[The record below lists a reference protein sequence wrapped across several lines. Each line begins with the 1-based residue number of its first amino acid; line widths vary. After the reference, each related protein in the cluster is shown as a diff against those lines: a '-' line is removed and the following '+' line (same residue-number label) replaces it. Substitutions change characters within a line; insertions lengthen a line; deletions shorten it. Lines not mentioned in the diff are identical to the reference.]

1 MPEYFEFHISRK
13 NMERLIFISLIIIL
27 FILATISLKLDK
39 KECPEVVCEEKPKEI
54 KKVEEKP
61 IEKPKEEAPT
71 VYYVDMANFNFAPEE
86 LTVNIDSK
94 LVFRNKE
101 VTLVH
106 KLYELKG
113 LFFSP
118 RIEPLDKWDYIFN
131 QTGNFTIFSIMG
143 KDKGMKMEVEVIKK
157 IE

>member
-1 MPEYFEFHISRK
+1 M
-13 NMERLIFISLIIIL
+13 NNQ
-27 FILATISLKLDK
+27 K
-39 KECPEVVCEEKPKEI
+39 KTEEKP
-54 KKVEEKP
+54 VEPKNDAPEVYH
-61 IEKPKEEAPT
+61 IE
-71 VYYVDMANFNFAPEE
+71 MANFNFAPEKLVIE
-86 LTVNIDSK
+86 KDSK

-118 RIEPLDKWDYIFN
+118 RIEPLDNWEYKFN

-143 KDKGMKMEVEVIKK
+143 KNQGMKMEIEVIP
-157 IE
+157 